1 MSDPM
6 VLATQKWLNNT
17 YGSRTGFG
25 SVAEDGY
32 TGWGTINAL
41 IRALQIELGI
51 TATVNNFGPGT
62 QSRFLDRWPNGIKE
76 QSSGATSTPTTE
88 A

>member
-1 MSDPM
+1 M
-6 VLATQKWLNNT
+6 TQWSLQHKKWLNNT

-32 TGWGTINAL
+32 TGWGTINSLTGRCRSNLASL
-41 IRALQIELGI
+41 RRLTIS
-51 TATVNNFGPGT
+51 GPGT

-76 QSSGATSTPTTE
+76 QLGAHVD
-88 A
+88 